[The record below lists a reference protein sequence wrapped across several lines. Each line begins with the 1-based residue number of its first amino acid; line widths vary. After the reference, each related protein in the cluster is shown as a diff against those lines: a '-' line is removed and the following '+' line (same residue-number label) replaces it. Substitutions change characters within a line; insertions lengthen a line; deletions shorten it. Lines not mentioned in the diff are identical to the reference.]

1 MTYENVSMK
10 IENDFDY
17 FRYTE
22 VNPYN
27 GMNRNGFLILL
38 EQNGITLDESRM
50 AEVNYYFNLWGD
62 TLRQDRKMGKTSDF
76 AAFIAWMKKA

>member
-62 TLRQDRKMGKTSDF
+62 TMKQGRKSGQTHDF
-76 AAFIAWMKKA
+76 DAFIIWMKKQ

>member
-1 MTYENVSMK
+1 MTNRK
-10 IENDFDY
+10 DFI
-17 FRYTE
+17 TALE
-22 VNPYN
+22 
-27 GMNRNGFLILL
+27 RNGIS
-38 EQNGITLDESRM
+38 LDESRL

>member
-1 MTYENVSMK
+1 MT
-10 IENDFDY
+10 
-17 FRYTE
+17 
-22 VNPYN
+22 NP
-27 GMNRNGFLILL
+27 MNRNDFITAL
-38 EQNGITLDESRM
+38 EQNGITLDESRL